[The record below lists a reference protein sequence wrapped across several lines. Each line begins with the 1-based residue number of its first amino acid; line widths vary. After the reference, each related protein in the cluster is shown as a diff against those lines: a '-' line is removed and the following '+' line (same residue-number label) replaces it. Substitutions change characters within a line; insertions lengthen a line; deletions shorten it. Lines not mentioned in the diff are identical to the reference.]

1 MTGNADISVTREG
14 AGWFR
19 VDVRSGDDFTSHR
32 VEVPAGLAGQLG
44 WGEDTEVELVHESFV
59 FLLER
64 EAPTSILPSF
74 SLDVIGRYF
83 PEYPTDIGSRVH
95 HPGPSSS

>member
-1 MTGNADISVTREG
+1 VSGSADVSVTQDG
-14 AGWFR
+14 PGKF
-19 VDVRSGDDFTSHR
+19 R
-32 VEVPAGLAGQLG
+32 VEVHGAGETTTHAVNVPRGLAEELG
-44 WGEDTEVELVHESFV
+44 WGSEPETELVRESFV

-83 PEYPTDIGSRVH
+83 PEYPTEMRTRA
-95 HPGPSSS
+95 PR